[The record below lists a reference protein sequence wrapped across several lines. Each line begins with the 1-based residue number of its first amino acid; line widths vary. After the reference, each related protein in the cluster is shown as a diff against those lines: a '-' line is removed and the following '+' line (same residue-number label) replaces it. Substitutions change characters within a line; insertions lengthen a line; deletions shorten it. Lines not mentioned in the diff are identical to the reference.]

1 MALPGEWNPISGTY
15 VGGMGWTGYPNYGE
29 ARRRKD
35 MEFLDRYGY
44 LPGQQKEVQAAGQAA
59 EDEWGQLVSEL
70 QGAIGRMQ
78 TDPLAQKIRDYFSGV
93 MGGEDQPFDERTLA
107 ALVSGAVAPIE
118 AGATA
123 DIGRARESFAARGLG
138 RSGGLGSLEQAI
150 RAQALQRA
158 VGSETDIRSG
168 GRLENWRAR
177 SEGAAGAA
185 GFFGAQTGA
194 QNQLVSQLA
203 SLRATRQYDPSY
215 FRVNRLQPGRYE
227 TAGSRTVPYAVPP
240 PLDRRRVGMSAPQY
254 AA

>member
-93 MGGEDQPFDERTLA
+93 MGGEDQPFDERSLA
-107 ALVSGAVAPIE
+107 RSLPSRRARLRTSG
-118 AGATA
+118 
-123 DIGRARESFAARGLG
+123 GRARASRRAA
-138 RSGGLGSLEQAI
+138 SGAPGVW
-150 RAQALQRA
+150 A
-158 VGSETDIRSG
+158 V
-168 GRLENWRAR
+168 
-177 SEGAAGAA
+177 
-185 GFFGAQTGA
+185 
-194 QNQLVSQLA
+194 
-203 SLRATRQYDPSY
+203 
-215 FRVNRLQPGRYE
+215 
-227 TAGSRTVPYAVPP
+227 
-240 PLDRRRVGMSAPQY
+240 
-254 AA
+254 